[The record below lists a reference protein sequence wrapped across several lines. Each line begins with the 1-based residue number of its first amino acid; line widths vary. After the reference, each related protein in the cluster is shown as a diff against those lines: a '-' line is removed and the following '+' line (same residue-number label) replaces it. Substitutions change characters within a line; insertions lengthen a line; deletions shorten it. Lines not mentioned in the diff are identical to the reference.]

1 MAGNA
6 AERARHERAMAIS
19 SGNPWS
25 ADAGKAMANEP
36 SARTP
41 GAPADRTRL
50 DPFTPGVGMS
60 LVGLGLCALAA
71 VEAASLLLGPR
82 TPGPSQSIA
91 PAPIAPLAAWTP
103 SPLEVAT
110 ADAAADP
117 QNAVGTGPAA
127 PKPRERGTA
136 PSPSGSVIGIAAT
149 PIPNGTAL
157 YRLWSSGAIEAMIT
171 TEANVWSEWSSA
183 APGETTQKRRPK
195 APTDNPDTT
204 P

>member
-6 AERARHERAMAIS
+6 AERARRGHGMAIS
-19 SGNPWS
+19 SGKPWA
-25 ADAGKAMANEP
+25 ADALKAMAHDP
-36 SARTP
+36 SARMTGGP
-41 GAPADRTRL
+41 TARPRL

-60 LVGLGLCALAA
+60 LVGLGLCALAV
-71 VEAASLLLGPR
+71 VEAASLLM
-82 TPGPSQSIA
+82 A
-91 PAPIAPLAAWTP
+91 PAMSGSPKAVTAAPAAPLAAWTP
-103 SPLEVAT
+103 SPLEVAS
-110 ADAAADP
+110 ADASADP

-127 PKPRERGTA
+127 PKPRDRGTSPA
-136 PSPSGSVIGIAAT
+136 PSGSVIGIAAT

>member
-1 MAGNA
+1 MSRQVA
-6 AERARHERAMAIS
+6 
-19 SGNPWS
+19 
-25 ADAGKAMANEP
+25 P
-36 SARTP
+36 S
-41 GAPADRTRL
+41 
-50 DPFTPGVGMS
+50 
-60 LVGLGLCALAA
+60 
-71 VEAASLLLGPR
+71 
-82 TPGPSQSIA
+82 
-91 PAPIAPLAAWTP
+91 
-103 SPLEVAT
+103 
-110 ADAAADP
+110 DAAADP

-127 PKPRERGTA
+127 PKPRDRGTA
-136 PSPSGSVIGIAAT
+136 PSPAGSVIGIAAT